1 MQTVTVYTDG
11 ACDPNPGP
19 GGWAAILLAPSAG
32 NTHRKVL
39 TGSDPD
45 TTNNRMELT
54 AVISALTALKRRC
67 QVRLHTDSSYVQK
80 GVTEHLAGWKARGWR
95 TSDKRSVAN
104 RDLWES
110 LDAAL
115 GQHEIEW
122 IWVKGHAG
130 DPLNEECDRLAVAA
144 IPRPAAAVVS
154 GEVTTICTGA
164 SCLGSGPGGWAAV
177 LRSGDDVWEVSG
189 REERC
194 SANALHLIAIERGL
208 SLVAAG
214 AQAQVVTPSD
224 YAAQGGERWARSW
237 AAAGWRTRDGGE
249 VKNRELWEAILEQSR
264 ELKVTWHSLKTFG
277 RTEDGQR
284 ADHLAREAARG
295 VGRGGFG
302 IGAAAS

>member
-19 GGWAAILLAPSAG
+19 GGWAAILLAPSG
-32 NTHRKVL
+32 GSTHRKVL

-45 TTNNRMELT
+45 TTNNRMELMG
-54 AVISALTALKRRC
+54 VISALTALKRRC
-67 QVRLHTDSSYVQK
+67 HVRLHTDSSYVQK

-104 RDLWES
+104 RDLWEL
-110 LDAAL
+110 LDGVL
-115 GQHEIEW
+115 GQHEVEW

-144 IPRPAAAVVS
+144 IPRPTLPEMI
-154 GEVTTICTGA
+154 GDVTLIHTGA

-177 LRSGDDVWEVSG
+177 LRVVDEVWEVSG

-208 SLVAAG
+208 SLVPAG
-214 AQAQVVTPSD
+214 TQAQVITPSD
-224 YAAQGGERWARSW
+224 YAAQGGERWAATW

-249 VKNRELWEAILEQSR
+249 VKNRELWEAILRQAH
-264 ELKVTWHSLKTFG
+264 ELRVTWHSLKNYP
-277 RTEDGQR
+277 RTEDAQR
-284 ADHLAREAARG
+284 AEQLAREAAR
-295 VGRGGFG
+295 
-302 IGAAAS
+302 S